1 MSRVFVHTPLAAFAA
16 LLVLPLAAAA
26 QGGPPPPPP
35 PQFPTVQAPIGNPI
49 TPDKVLLGKALFWDE
64 QLSSSRTMAC
74 ATCHIPGSGGTD
86 PRSVPGVTT
95 NPGFDGLLGTSDDV
109 TGSLG
114 VINSN
119 ADGLYEPEVT
129 FGLDVQ
135 VTTRKANSVINA
147 AFAQEL
153 FWDGRATSTFFDPLT
168 GAPVLGAGAALE
180 SQAAGPPVSSVEMG
194 HLGEDWAEVATRIA
208 GATPLAMA
216 SGLPT
221 NLANFTAGR
230 TYPQLFQDA
239 FGTAEVSPA
248 RIAMAIA
255 TYQRTLISDENP
267 NDDFVQGNPAALT
280 PLEQQGRNVFNGV
293 GRCGTCHGG
302 PLQTD
307 NLFHNTGVRP
317 NFEDLGRFEVTGVPA
332 DRGRFKTPGLRN
344 VELMAPYFHDGSAA
358 TLEEV
363 VDFYDRGGDFH
374 VNQSPLIIPL
384 NLPQN
389 EKNALVA
396 FLKRP
401 LNDPRVLAETAPFDR
416 LTLYSE
422 TQLTPDLYGSGTAT
436 PQGVLARMVAIEPP
450 LIGSPELTLGLA
462 DGPGFGQAML
472 AVDFAQGSFDLLGAE
487 VLVGA
492 SSNMLLLQAGP
503 MQGAGPGEGY
513 ASLNLTIPSDPTLQ
527 GLSVYTQWF
536 VLNGQGLFT
545 SEGAELTLF

>member
-1 MSRVFVHTPLAAFAA
+1 MSRVSVRTPLAALAA
-16 LLVLPLAAAA
+16 LSLLPLAASA

-35 PQFPTVQAPIGNPI
+35 APFPTVQAPVGNPI

-64 QLSSSRTMAC
+64 QMSSSRTMAC
-74 ATCHIPGSGGTD
+74 ATCHIPGNGGTD
-86 PRSVPGVTT
+86 PRAVQGITT
-95 NPGFDGLLGTSDDV
+95 NPGFDGLFGTSDDV

-114 VINSN
+114 AIQSN
-119 ADGLYEPEVT
+119 VDGLYEPEAS

-147 AFAQEL
+147 AFPQEL

-168 GAPVLGAGAALE
+168 GAQVLAAGAALE
-180 SQAAGPPVSSVEMG
+180 SQAAEPPISSIEMG

-221 NLANFTAGR
+221 DLANFVAGR
-230 TYPQLFQDA
+230 SYPQLFQDA
-239 FGTAEVSPA
+239 FGSAEVSPA

-255 TYQRTLISDENP
+255 TYQRTLISDQNP
-267 NDDFVQGNPAALT
+267 NDDFVQGNPTALT
-280 PLEQQGRNVFNGV
+280 PLELQGLNVFNGV

-302 PLQTD
+302 PLLTD

-317 NFEDLGRFEVTGVPA
+317 NFEDQGRFDVTGIPA

-344 VELMAPYFHDGSAA
+344 VELMAPYFHNGSAA

-363 VDFYDRGGDFH
+363 VEFYDRGGDFH

-389 EKNALVA
+389 QKDALVA
-396 FLKRP
+396 YLKRP
-401 LNDPRVLAETAPFDR
+401 LNDPRVLAETAPFDG

-422 TQLTPDLYGSGTAT
+422 TQQTPDLYGSGTPT
-436 PQGVLARMVAIEPP
+436 PQGVQARMVAVEPP
-450 LIGSPELTLGLA
+450 LIGSSELTLGLA

-472 AVDFAQGSFDLLGAE
+472 AVDFATGSFDLLGAE

-492 SSNMLLLQAGP
+492 TSNMLLLQAGP
-503 MQGAGPGEGY
+503 MKGVAGEGY
-513 ASLNLTIPSDPTLQ
+513 ASLNLSIPTDPTLQ

-536 VLNGQGLFT
+536 VLNTQGLFT
-545 SEGAELTLF
+545 TEGAELTLF